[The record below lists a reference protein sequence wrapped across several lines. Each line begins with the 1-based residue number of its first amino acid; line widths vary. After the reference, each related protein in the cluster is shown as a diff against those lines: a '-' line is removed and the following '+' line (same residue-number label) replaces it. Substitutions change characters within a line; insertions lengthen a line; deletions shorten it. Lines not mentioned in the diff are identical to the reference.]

1 MSKPLIGIV
10 EWPYKDKD
18 DDIIYEVFP
27 QIVEWIT
34 KCGGRP
40 IGIFPTQKEDYTEKR
55 VSEIR
60 QMTECEQV
68 DLKESINICDAI
80 IKPGAIKIYN
90 HERFI
95 YRHTLEKNMPYLGIC
110 AGMQIMA
117 NNEKENIWNDKN
129 EDGSHKGTVHD
140 INILET
146 TKLFNII
153 KENKILVNSRH
164 NFHVP
169 EDTVLKSQNIIS
181 AYAEDGIIEA
191 IENPN
196 CDFHMGLQWHPELM
210 ENSEYSEVIFEA
222 FIESA
227 KKYSKSK

>member
-140 INILET
+140 INILEI